1 MKIDIKWRIYHQINS
16 AFENFKNY
24 IAKNINIILLLI
36 AFLIIAIG
44 ISMIYDANQ
53 IQTRSNYI
61 AIYPLSALSGYLIP
75 LNSEDPK
82 IIEFNSSKPISLPDY
97 LPDFIE
103 IEIKYKEPVMREDN
117 LNLNAICT
125 RVRDSFQNES
135 IHTYNMELE
144 LYGWSSKID
153 SKIVHQNITNFAL
166 NKRDYEVYN
175 ITKNKNTIIYDHY
188 GQPRTFFR
196 PAHTFCDQLGGEL
209 LTLIEPNSNDEFDFA
224 YGLRIFD
231 EDTYYILTGKAIL
244 YYPIKSVNQ
253 AEELSIKTNKKIL
266 ILTGWLLILGSFPFI
281 LSIRQFLRNN

>member
-53 IQTRSNYI
+53 RQTRSNHI
-61 AIYPLSALSGYLIP
+61 AIYPLSAPRGYLIP
-75 LNSEDPK
+75 LNSEDLGE

-135 IHTYNMELE
+135 IHTYNMELA

-153 SKIVHQNITNFAL
+153 SNRFRQNITNSAF
-166 NKRDYEVYN
+166 NKSDYELYN
-175 ITKNKNTIIYDHY
+175 ITKNTIIYDHY
-188 GQPRTFFR
+188 GHAQTLLR
-196 PAHTFCDQLGGEL
+196 PTHTFCDQFGGEP
-209 LTLIEPNSNDEFDFA
+209 LTLIEPNSNDEFDFS
-224 YGLRIFD
+224 YTLTIFD
-231 EDTYYILTGKAIL
+231 EDTLYILMGKAIL
-244 YYPIKSVNQ
+244 YYPIKSVNH